1 MASCPTTTSSPA
13 AGRLPISFATS
24 RLAQAGRASDNNGS
38 RRRLLQP
45 RTRAADARRMSG
57 PNTDRTETR
66 KIVRRGE
73 RTIDVRLI
81 TYPGGKRTR

>member
-1 MASCPTTTSSPA
+1 M
-13 AGRLPISFATS
+13 S
-24 RLAQAGRASDNNGS
+24 R
-38 RRRLLQP
+38 
-45 RTRAADARRMSG
+45 

-81 TYPGGKRTR
+81 TYPAGKRKR

>member
-1 MASCPTTTSSPA
+1 MSS
-13 AGRLPISFATS
+13 
-24 RLAQAGRASDNNGS
+24 
-38 RRRLLQP
+38 
-45 RTRAADARRMSG
+45 

-81 TYPGGKRTR
+81 TYPGGNRKR

>member
-1 MASCPTTTSSPA
+1 LHT
-13 AGRLPISFATS
+13 
-24 RLAQAGRASDNNGS
+24 GS
-38 RRRLLQP
+38 IPVVAFVGLLQP
-45 RTRAADARRMSG
+45 RARAADARRMSG

-81 TYPGGKRTR
+81 TYPAGKRKR

>member
-1 MASCPTTTSSPA
+1 
-13 AGRLPISFATS
+13 
-24 RLAQAGRASDNNGS
+24 
-38 RRRLLQP
+38 
-45 RTRAADARRMSG
+45 MSG

-81 TYPGGKRTR
+81 TYPVGKRKR